1 VAKHYGIKTIST
13 EHSLFSFNDM
23 AGINLN
29 KICKWAFREVDAAI
43 AVSTACK
50 ENVSLRL
57 KIDPTSIFT
66 IPNAVDTEKFTPKLT
81 ITN

>member
-1 VAKHYGIKTIST
+1 MGAFQVAKHYGLKTVST
-13 EHSLFSFNDM
+13 EHSLFGFNDM

-29 KICKWAFREVDAAI
+29 KVCKWSFREIDACI

-57 KIDPTSIFT
+57 KIDP
-66 IPNAVDTEKFTPKLT
+66 
-81 ITN
+81 